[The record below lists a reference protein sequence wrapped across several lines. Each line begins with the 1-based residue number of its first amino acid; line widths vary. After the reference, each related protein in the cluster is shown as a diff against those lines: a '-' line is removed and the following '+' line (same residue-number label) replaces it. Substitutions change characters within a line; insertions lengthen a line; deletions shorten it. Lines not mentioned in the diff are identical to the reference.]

1 MLVLTLSLWTF
12 LCSTLSKK
20 QHFKLLPNYTNTH
33 AGTSVVLFKSLSQN
47 TVHSSS
53 TPQCSSLRRLTRFN
67 CVLHPAWHYDPGR
80 EKIFYLCTNVWV
92 SISLDAS
99 VCLSVYLSQ
108 CSRCVSCLS
117 LYLSVVLSR
126 GVSLHCNGLFF
137 YLCLLAPEEWI
148 YLLTNGSH
156 PSRFSTG
163 NNMTQLCSAVCKS
176 HHPAFSNI
184 WWHM

>member
-1 MLVLTLSLWTF
+1 MQEHQLFFLNHWVRTLFILHRHHNVQAWEDLRDLIVFFIQHDIMIQGGKKYSICAQMSECLSVLVRLSVCL
-12 LCSTLSKK
+12 
-20 QHFKLLPNYTNTH
+20 
-33 AGTSVVLFKSLSQN
+33 
-47 TVHSSS
+47 
-53 TPQCSSLRRLTRFN
+53 
-67 CVLHPAWHYDPGR
+67 
-80 EKIFYLCTNVWV
+80 
-92 SISLDAS
+92 S